1 MRDVRFAGL
10 LGPGA
15 GGGVGGG
22 EEVGGG
28 VGIGGEGEGGMAA
41 AFVLGRRE
49 KLRGCF

>member
-10 LGPGA
+10 LRPGT

-28 VGIGGEGEGGMAA
+28 FGVAGEGEGGLAA
-41 AFVLGRRE
+41 VFLGWGRD
-49 KLRGCF
+49 

>member
-22 EEVGGG
+22 EDVGGG
-28 VGIGGEGEGGMAA
+28 FGVAGEGEGGLASV
-41 AFVLGRRE
+41 FLGKKE
-49 KLRGCF
+49 GGLMWNI